1 MMRSMM
7 VHAVVMHDMMRSSV
21 KSVRSMRSMVHVM
34 MVHTM
39 RRSVMYSMV
48 VGSVVRSTRPAV
60 RVMMMVM
67 APHTVS
73 VVSHIV
79 LMCF

>member
-21 KSVRSMRSMVHVM
+21 KSVRSMVHVM